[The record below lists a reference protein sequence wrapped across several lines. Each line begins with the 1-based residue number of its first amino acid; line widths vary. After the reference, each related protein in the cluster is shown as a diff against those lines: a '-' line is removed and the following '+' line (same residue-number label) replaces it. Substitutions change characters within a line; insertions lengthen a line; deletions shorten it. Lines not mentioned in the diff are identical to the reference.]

1 MLRSAGAVAAGIL
14 VLTALSFAFEW
25 GALRLSGADVG
36 LTPQNMSTPLR
47 VSVSVLTL
55 LSVVA
60 GGYVTASLA
69 ARKQAAHAT
78 LMGVS
83 ELLLTVAVVL
93 SMTEH
98 GPGWL
103 AIASICL
110 LVPAA
115 WAGGALRVAQ
125 LRRATGDVVRP
136 VETS

>member
-69 ARKQAAHAT
+69 ARRPVAHAT
-78 LMGVS
+78 MMGVV
-83 ELLLTVAVVL
+83 ELVLTGAVVL
-93 SMTEH
+93 SMTVEVH
-98 GPGWL
+98 EWL
-103 AIASICL
+103 AIAGICL

>member
-60 GGYVTASLA
+60 GGYVTASLTA
-69 ARKQAAHAT
+69 HKQAAHAT
-78 LMGVS
+78 LMGVT

-103 AIASICL
+103 AVASICL

-115 WAGGALRVAQ
+115 WAGGALRAAQ
-125 LRRATGDVVRP
+125 LRRATGDAARP
-136 VETS
+136 AETA

>member
-25 GALRLSGADVG
+25 VALLLSGAGVSF
-36 LTPQNMSTPLR
+36 TPQNMSTPLR
-47 VSVSVLTL
+47 AIVSVLTL

-69 ARKQAAHAT
+69 ARNQVAHAT
-78 LMGVS
+78 SMGAI
-83 ELLLTVAVVL
+83 ELLLTVPVVL
-93 SMTEH
+93 SMTGER
-98 GPGWL
+98 PGWV

-125 LRRATGDVVRP
+125 LRRATAAAVRP
-136 VETS
+136 AEAS